1 MSNSVVNPAYHR
13 LAVSISGSGG
23 TGAVT
28 VGLILLDA
36 VAKAGFYGNMTRSF
50 GPQIRGGESAV
61 MLHFSDQPIETLAE
75 FSQLHFALDW
85 VKFDRFEDEIPLTAN
100 SLVIYENSRE
110 KPPGLVENSGATLIG
125 VDLQSVVKSIKG
137 SRMNMVA
144 LGVVAQQIG
153 LASHFVEAALQKT
166 LGRKG
171 AEVVATSM
179 TAVTAGMALLTETRL
194 QGLSEWQTTDQPR
207 WNISGNE
214 ACGLGALRGGL
225 KFAAAYP
232 ITPATDIVEY
242 LAKPLAQ
249 TGGHLLIAEDELAA
263 MNMVIGA
270 SFGGVPSMTA
280 TSGPGLSLMTEAM
293 GLAVAAEIPALVIT
307 VMRGGPST
315 GIPTKSEQADLNQAL
330 YALHGDAP
338 HIVVAPL
345 NIQESVTI
353 SQWSLGL
360 AEALQTLVILISDQH
375 LGQTRMIMN
384 PVEKLALMPLRLQPQ
399 ADQVDDQIDD
409 QIADKDAP
417 YQRYQLNDS
426 GVSPM
431 SLPGLADFQYAADG
445 LTHNQHGLPSSR
457 AQDHLQQLHKRA
469 QKLSQFDYGEHWAHY
484 QPIAK
489 AKHTIMT
496 WGSSFE
502 AVKEAVDHLNAQG
515 EKLSLIGLRLL
526 MPLNAE
532 TLAKY
537 THKQKVLV
545 IEQNDSAQLYHYLL
559 SEKSIPTE
567 SDAFS
572 QPGPLLF
579 KPTDIINHLQDWLEA
594 SA

>member
-1 MSNSVVNPAYHR
+1 MPKRSLQTDRHR
-13 LAVSISGSGG
+13 FALSISGSGG

-36 VAKAGFYGNMTRSF
+36 VAKAGFYGNMTRAF

-75 FSQLHFALDW
+75 FSQLHLALDW
-85 VKFDRFEDEIPLTAN
+85 IKFDRFEDEIPLTAD

-125 VDLQSVVKSIKG
+125 LDLQAIVKTLKG

-144 LGVVAQQIG
+144 LGVLAHQIG
-153 LASHFVEAALQKT
+153 LSSHFVEAALQKT

-171 AEVVATSM
+171 PEVVDASM
-179 TAVTAGMALLTETRL
+179 AAVSAGMALLTEIPL
-194 QGLSEWQTTDQPR
+194 NGLADWHATGKPR

-225 KFAAAYP
+225 KLAAAYP

-242 LAKPLAQ
+242 LASPLEKL
-249 TGGHLLIAEDELAA
+249 GGQILIAEDELAA

-270 SFGGVPSMTA
+270 SFGGSPSLTA
-280 TSGPGLSLMTEAM
+280 TSGPGLSLMVEAM

-315 GIPTKSEQADLNQAL
+315 GIPTKSEQADLNQVL

-338 HIVVAPL
+338 HIVAAPL
-345 NIQESVTI
+345 NIQESVSI
-353 SQWSLGL
+353 SQWALAL
-360 AEALQTLVILISDQH
+360 AEALQTLVILVTDQH
-375 LGQTRMIMN
+375 LGQTRVIMN
-384 PVEKLALMPLRLQPQ
+384 PVEKLPLTLKRLQPNAAQ
-399 ADQVDDQIDD
+399 AVEDKAAYTRFQITE
-409 QIADKDAP
+409 
-417 YQRYQLNDS
+417 S

-431 SLPGLADFQYAADG
+431 PAPGMPQFQYTADG
-445 LTHNQHGLPSSR
+445 LTHTEQGLPSSR
-457 AQDHLQQLHKRA
+457 ALDQAQQLHKRA
-469 QKLSQFDYGEHWAHY
+469 HKLAQFDYGDLWA
-484 QPIAK
+484 QLMPVAK
-489 AKHTIMT
+489 AQHCVIT

-502 AVKEAVDHLNAQG
+502 AVKEAVNHLNEQGAQ
-515 EKLSLIGLRLL
+515 LSLIGLRLL
-526 MPLNAE
+526 MPLRAE
-532 TLAKY
+532 ALAKL
-537 THKQKVLV
+537 TQQQKVLV

-559 SEKSIPTE
+559 SEKAIPTD
-567 SDAFS
+567 SDAFA

-579 KPTDIINHLQDWLEA
+579 KPSTLIDRIQSWMEDRA
-594 SA
+594 